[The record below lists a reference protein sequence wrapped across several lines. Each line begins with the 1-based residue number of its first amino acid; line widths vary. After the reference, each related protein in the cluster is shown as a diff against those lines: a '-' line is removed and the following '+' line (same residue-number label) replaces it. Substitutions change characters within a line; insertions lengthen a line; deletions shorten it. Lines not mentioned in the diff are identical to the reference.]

1 MTSSAD
7 EGAAALAGTPY
18 RFIASLGQGGMGTV
32 LEAEHAGLAQR
43 VVVKLLRAELAARA
57 DLVDRLRIEA
67 QALARLSHPNLVK
80 VTDFGTNAAGR
91 AYLVMERLEG
101 RSLAEELS
109 RRRPIPVGEA
119 LGLLTQALAGLHA
132 AHQAGLVHRDVKPE
146 NLFLCRDGTLKVL
159 DFGVAKV
166 LDEAALSGLVR
177 PRFSTHEGGMVGTP
191 HFAAPEQLEGGLV
204 SAATDVYAA
213 GLVLY
218 ELITGV
224 HPFAKHKTA
233 DAIYHAQLVEMPPPP
248 SRLAPQAVPQELD
261 RAILRAVAKRP
272 GDRFQSAAEL
282 ALALAGASSADSRG
296 APTLASAAEPAPPTL
311 ASPVASESVPT
322 LIAARTS
329 DAAPTVALGP
339 VPTVSAAPSPS
350 AVPTVSAAPSPSALP
365 TVSAAPLPRAVPS
378 EGLGV
383 LCLVAGVVTGLWK
396 LASTFFALPE
406 LWDPVAFVESVRGK
420 VPAAAEQDV
429 AFLSRAAA
437 LATILDSLLLM
448 GVGAAFVV
456 LGVVLM
462 KKSRQGPALAVRVSH
477 GALAVVGLCTLLNVA
492 LILPL
497 RGALLDHV
505 PDLPGAVPGLSELG
519 LAFGVALVIGLSALE
534 IGFLIAVRAWAK
546 RLMLSNPT

>member
-32 LEAEHAGLAQR
+32 LEAEHTGLAQR

-146 NLFLCRDGTLKVL
+146 NLFLCHDGTLKVL

-204 SAATDVYAA
+204 SPATDVYAA

-224 HPFAKHKTA
+224 HPFAKHKNA
-233 DAIYHAQLVEMPPPP
+233 DAIHHAQLVEMPPPP
-248 SRLAPQAVPQELD
+248 SRLAPQSVPQQLD
-261 RAILRAVAKRP
+261 RAILRAIAKRP
-272 GDRFQSAAEL
+272 ADRFQSAQEL
-282 ALALAGASSADSRG
+282 ALALAGAGSADSRS

-322 LIAARTS
+322 LISAPAS

-339 VPTVSAAPSPS
+339 VPTLSAAPTPS
-350 AVPTVSAAPSPSALP
+350 TVP

-462 KKSRQGPALAVRVSH
+462 KRSRRGPALAVRVSH

-505 PDLPGAVPGLSELG
+505 PDMPGAVPGLSELG